1 MMWES
6 FAGKT
11 PYYFLKNPQA
21 IIKYVY
27 YENGR
32 PALKDI
38 KKPVD
43 EELIALLERSWDKD
57 PETRQEFHDIIPIL
71 KKHLD
76 QCE

>member
-1 MMWES
+1 MMWEC

-27 YENGR
+27 YEGGR
-32 PALKDI
+32 PAIKDI

-43 EELIALLERSWDKD
+43 PELIELMENTWDKE
-57 PETRQEFHDIIPIL
+57 PEVRKEFHEIIPIL
-71 KKHLD
+71 EKHLKSF
-76 QCE
+76 E